1 MTGSLWFYSKD
12 KADDFDHAIVNPNAF
27 KLFKCKAK
35 SIQIITAATVILE
48 NATIAV
54 PSKYLMNFWRS
65 LETSLINCKV
75 ELNHRKKKHSV

>member
-1 MTGSLWFYSKD
+1 M
-12 KADDFDHAIVNPNAF
+12 NPNAF

-35 SIQIITAATVILE
+35 SIQIITAATAILE

-54 PSKYLMNFWRS
+54 PSKYLINFWRS

-75 ELNHRKKKHSV
+75 EINHRKKKHCV

>member
-1 MTGSLWFYSKD
+1 M
-12 KADDFDHAIVNPNAF
+12 NPNAF

-35 SIQIITAATVILE
+35 SIQIITAATAILE

-54 PSKYLMNFWRS
+54 PSKYLINFWRS

-75 ELNHRKKKHSV
+75 ELNHRKTKHCV

>member
-1 MTGSLWFYSKD
+1 M
-12 KADDFDHAIVNPNAF
+12 NPNAF

-35 SIQIITAATVILE
+35 SIQSITAATAILE

-54 PSKYLMNFWRS
+54 PSKYLINFWRS

-75 ELNHRKKKHSV
+75 ELNHRKKKHCV